1 MTFVEQ
7 LADLR
12 ARATSTLTESVHD
25 LASLQAWERDF
36 LGGRGE
42 LTTLLRGIGGV
53 PADQRPEAGREANAL
68 KRDLTARYEAKQT
81 ELAAIDLAQRLEAD
95 AVDVTLPGR
104 RAQLGTVHPVWKMID
119 EVSQIFALMGFE
131 TVFGPEV

>member
-1 MTFVEQ
+1 MSFVEQ

-12 ARATSTLTESVHD
+12 ARALAALTGSVND
-25 LASLQAWERDF
+25 LASLQAWEREF

-42 LTTLLRGIGGV
+42 LTTILRAIGSV
-53 PADQRPEAGREANAL
+53 PADERPEAGRQANAL
-68 KRDLTARYEAKQT
+68 KRDLTEHFENRQT
-81 ELAAIDLAQRLEAD
+81 ILAAADLAQRLESD

-104 RAQLGTVHPVWKMID
+104 RPALGTVHPVWKMID